1 MSIQDVAS
9 DLIGALQQRPGGTEP
24 YDTSATVLRVD
35 GDTVWVHIPGGAEE
49 TPVQRTVSASPGDT
63 VQIRV
68 GGGAAWI
75 TGNVSAPPTDDTTAN
90 QAAAESAE
98 AKAMVKEVQGA
109 VKASLEMQEDQIRA
123 AVEAADGASQAA
135 SEAVQR
141 VDGITFR
148 VIGSDGTVS
157 EIQINDQGQINL
169 LGTVLAQKIM
179 AEDIV
184 ATGSFQVDNGVW
196 KLVQDTSGFSL
207 ETTARSE
214 EYTWAPMAALT
225 LNENGGGLAFD
236 GALAGMQYYKTDSRN
251 NRLTIMLDNSHG
263 IFMYTNNG
271 DTEVA
276 ITAGTVTVRNL
287 VSENTVIPETDGYA
301 GLGSPSKRWANV
313 YTNAIT
319 LNGTDLATTLS
330 GKAPTSHAV
339 NANTYGL
346 GTTGVYGHVKT
357 VNNVTTSA
365 HANGLA
371 LSAYQGK
378 VLKDAIDE
386 LSTRTD
392 STITVASGWTATQ
405 KWCRKRAGIV
415 EFYLEITGGT
425 LASGWNTVGTL
436 PSGYRPP
443 AAFDDVVLNNGS
455 TTDPATQMK
464 VQADGSIRV
473 YKVAATTNNLRLRAV
488 FST

>member
-1 MSIQDVAS
+1 MSIAETAMELVQ
-9 DLIGALQQRPGGTEP
+9 ALQQRPGGTEP

-68 GGGAAWI
+68 GGGTAWI
-75 TGNVSAPPTDDTTAN
+75 TGNASAPPTDDTTAN
-90 QAAAESAE
+90 QAVAESAE
-98 AKAMVKEVQGA
+98 AKTMIKEIQGA

-135 SEAVQR
+135 SEAIQR
-141 VDGITFR
+141 VDGITLR

-169 LGTVLAQKIM
+169 LGTLLAQKIM
-179 AEDIV
+179 AEDIT

-196 KLVQDTSGFSL
+196 KLMQNANGLRIETEAWVEDSPVAELVLQENYAGMSLSSDTGGLSSVTMWENPDGTLTLYIGNFSGGVGGVIIVDQNGVLVSNAVLREDVTPETSGSYSL
-207 ETTARSE
+207 GTTSLQ
-214 EYTWAPMAALT
+214 WK
-225 LNENGGGLAFD
+225 N
-236 GALAGMQYYKTDSRN
+236 
-251 NRLTIMLDNSHG
+251 I
-263 IFMYTNNG
+263 
-271 DTEVA
+271 
-276 ITAGTVTVRNL
+276 
-287 VSENTVIPETDGYA
+287 
-301 GLGSPSKRWANV
+301 

-330 GKAPTSHAV
+330 GKAPTKHSSTAD
-339 NANTYGL
+339 TYGL
-346 GTTGVYGHVKT
+346 GTTGAYGHVKT
-357 VNNVTTSA
+357 VNNVTTAA
-365 HANGLA
+365 HESGLA

-378 VLKDAIDE
+378 VLKDLIDA

-392 STITVASGWTATQ
+392 STISVASGWTASQ
-405 KWCRKRAGIV
+405 NWCRKRAGIV

-464 VQADGSIRV
+464 VQANGSIRV
-473 YKVAATTNNLRLRAV
+473 YKVAATTNDLRLRAV
-488 FST
+488 FIA